1 MQLGI
6 RLHDVAKLPFEERLK
21 EARAQGFSCIHLAL
35 SKISDLPAGS
45 EALTPGYAA
54 WLKKTLDRYD
64 MDAAVLGCYLNL
76 ANPDPEKLSS
86 IQERYRAHLRFAALL
101 GCGVVGTETGAPNLE
116 YKYERACHTQEALDI
131 FVEGLRPVVRDAE
144 RFGVRIAIE
153 PVYKHIVW
161 NGRAARYVLDQI
173 ASPNLRIIFDPVN
186 LLHPDNIDRR
196 EEVLAEA
203 MELLKDEID
212 VIHLKDYQIQTDPG
226 TGERKMKAVA
236 CGLGE
241 MDYSAVVDF
250 AVRYKPYIHATME
263 NTLPENAVA
272 AREFIEGLEK
282 KALENLN

>member
-1 MQLGI
+1 
-6 RLHDVAKLPFEERLK
+6 
-21 EARAQGFSCIHLAL
+21 
-35 SKISDLPAGS
+35 
-45 EALTPGYAA
+45 
-54 WLKKTLDRYD
+54 
-64 MDAAVLGCYLNL
+64 
-76 ANPDPEKLSS
+76 
-86 IQERYRAHLRFAALL
+86 
-101 GCGVVGTETGAPNLE
+101 
-116 YKYERACHTQEALDI
+116 
-131 FVEGLRPVVRDAE
+131 
-144 RFGVRIAIE
+144 
-153 PVYKHIVW
+153 
-161 NGRAARYVLDQI
+161 
-173 ASPNLRIIFDPVN
+173 
-186 LLHPDNIDRR
+186 
-196 EEVLAEA
+196 